1 MAERVVPGELLE
13 ALKISRGLTLV
24 QIPFSPYAIPIRL
37 MLEAAGAA
45 HHILDLA
52 AWDRRPVLQL
62 TGGAYYSVPVVVDAG
77 RTPPVVVYE
86 SRDETVEV
94 ARYVD
99 ARLGL
104 GLFPPE
110 LEGLHQILIQY
121 VEGQIEDIA
130 FRLNDIYLLPAIP
143 DVADRGMAIRHKER
157 KFGKGCLDQWR
168 AQQGQLEQR
177 LVELLTP
184 LDQMLS
190 RHQFVLGDRPTYA
203 DYALAGVL
211 GDYTYTGDN
220 EVPRDLSHLRRWYAT
235 LPSVRL
241 GSPGAAPSA
250 TTPLSQAHADS

>member
-1 MAERVVPGELLE
+1 MAERVVAAELLE
-13 ALKISRGLTLV
+13 ALKIGGGLTLV
-24 QIPFSPYAIPIRL
+24 QIPFSPFAIPIRL
-37 MLEAAGAA
+37 MLEAAGVA
-45 HHILDLA
+45 HRVLDLA
-52 AWDRRPVLQL
+52 AWDRRPVIAL
-62 TGGAYYSVPVVVDAG
+62 TGGAYYAVPVVVDAD

-86 SRDETVEV
+86 SRDDTVEV

-99 ARLGL
+99 AKLGL

-110 LEGLHQILIQY
+110 VEGLHQILIQY
-121 VEGQIEDIA
+121 VDGQLEDVG

-143 DVADRGMAIRHKER
+143 DAADRGMAIRHKER

-168 AQQGQLEQR
+168 AQQGQLEAR

-190 RHQFVLGDRPTYA
+190 RQQFVLGDRPTYA

-241 GSPGAAPSA
+241 GSPGGAPWSPN
-250 TTPLSQAHADS
+250 PLSQAHD